1 MPRAVQVSHVVGALG
16 SSALALGG
24 VVEGLCPTCGRDV
37 SGCEPAQPA
46 PQGSQPPL
54 SHPGGSSPASSRGGQ
69 EGLALPSTG
78 QAGNE
83 LCHGARGG
91 THGDPGPGAQAGWPR
106 HRAGRRCGS
115 SSLLS
120 PVEVQEKSLRSQVIL
135 SHPAPLQQCCSPRF
149 WGQGTPSPLPARLS
163 STGVA
168 SLGDTQEEHPPA
180 LRIGAPTQP
189 CPHATPETHMEGDTG
204 LLQQVGFDGGP
215 CDTCLAEADFDVLP
229 KATTV
234 IVPGCPCVPKGLEE
248 KEGRRFNWPQIS
260 RCSREVQ
267 SLPPI
272 LQGWTDTATHQG
284 YRPRGEQADP
294 AGTPQ
299 LSPCRAWG
307 PRGTHLHDGTGGQHL
322 LLHAG
327 VTQAAP
333 NSGEVSHGVLGRC
346 SFPCT

>member
-1 MPRAVQVSHVVGALG
+1 MPRAVQVSHVVGVLG
-16 SSALALGG
+16 SSALALAS

-83 LCHGARGG
+83 LCHRARGG
-91 THGDPGPGAQAGWPR
+91 THGDPGPGAQEGWPR

-115 SSLLS
+115 SSLLL
-120 PVEVQEKSLRSQVIL
+120 PVDKQEKKKITVKPGHLG
-135 SHPAPLQQCCSPRF
+135 PPCSPAAVLQPQI
-149 WGQGTPSPLPARLS
+149 WGQGTSSPLPARLS

-189 CPHATPETHMEGDTG
+189 CPHATLETHMEGDTG

-229 KATTV
+229 KTTTV
-234 IVPGCPCVPKGLEE
+234 VIPGCPCIPKGLEE

-260 RCSREVQ
+260 RCSGEVQ

-272 LQGWTDTATHQG
+272 LQVWTDTATHQG
-284 YRPRGEQADP
+284 YRP
-294 AGTPQ
+294 
-299 LSPCRAWG
+299 
-307 PRGTHLHDGTGGQHL
+307 
-322 LLHAG
+322 
-327 VTQAAP
+327 
-333 NSGEVSHGVLGRC
+333 
-346 SFPCT
+346 